1 MRIEYHPAVEQE
13 LRQIMEYYE
22 ECSSGLGHEFVVDF
36 ERQVLKIA
44 ANSKLW
50 TVLEGDIRRSL
61 MQRFPFCIYY
71 RLIGKDVLRI
81 TIVKHQRRHPSY
93 GRNRI

>member
-1 MRIEYHPAVEQE
+1 MRVEYHPAVEQE

-22 ECSSGLGHEFVVDF
+22 ECSIGLGREFIVDF
-36 ERQVLKIA
+36 ERQILRIA
-44 ANSKLW
+44 ANSKLGM
-50 TVLEGDIRRSL
+50 VLENDIRRAL

-71 RLIGKDVLRI
+71 RLIGQDVLRV

-93 GRNRI
+93 GRKRI